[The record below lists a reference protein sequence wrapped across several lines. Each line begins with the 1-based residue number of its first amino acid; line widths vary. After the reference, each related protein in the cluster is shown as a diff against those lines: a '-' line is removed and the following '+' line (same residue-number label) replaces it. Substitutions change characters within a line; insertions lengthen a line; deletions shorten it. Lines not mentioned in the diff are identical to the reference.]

1 MSRAVGKEQCHEL
14 NDVLR
19 KSRLSRFLN
28 PIHVVSKYRS
38 KIRPT
43 ILNLQYAVLTILR
56 NFLDIKKSLRN
67 RNGILKIYL
76 PVRVQKTNLVTLSL
90 KEPPVINIFQQ
101 LEVKQYFCPQ
111 FDVLKN
117 YQIYWSINDD
127 CPKTEPRI

>member
-67 RNGILKIYL
+67 RNGILKNISTCSCSKNKSCDAVPERAPGNKYF
-76 PVRVQKTNLVTLSL
+76 PAAGSETIFLS
-90 KEPPVINIFQQ
+90 PI
-101 LEVKQYFCPQ
+101 
-111 FDVLKN
+111 
-117 YQIYWSINDD
+117 
-127 CPKTEPRI
+127 